1 MVKKTDP
8 LDSLIGEAGA
18 KKKVNADDL
27 LGQLLGDREIRDS
40 RKKRLLAE
48 MESLLDRIE
57 VEESDEPE
65 ETIMLDLAPCQGLGI
80 MHVGINYLHGGRY
93 TVPASV
99 ARDLREIQNRG
110 HSHEASITKS
120 ETKGR
125 RRMNLDVHTPLQIR
139 NPATGSI
146 MSF

>member
-1 MVKKTDP
+1 MVKKIDG
-8 LDSLIGEAGA
+8 LDDLIDGTKKTA
-18 KKKVNADDL
+18 KPTADEL
-27 LGQLLGDREIRDS
+27 LGQLLGDREIRNS
-40 RKKRLLAE
+40 RKKRLLAD
-48 MESLLDRIE
+48 MEALLERID
-57 VEESDEPE
+57 VEEADEPDE
-65 ETIMLDLAPCQGLGI
+65 VIMLDLAPCQGLGI
-80 MHVGINYLHGGRY
+80 MHVGVNYLHGGRY

-125 RRMNLDVHTPLQIR
+125 RRMNLDVHTPMQIR
-139 NPATGSI
+139 NPATGGI

>member
-1 MVKKTDP
+1 MVKKVDP
-8 LDSLIGEAGA
+8 LDSLIGETST
-18 KKKVNADDL
+18 KNKVTADEL
-27 LGQLLGDREIRDS
+27 LDQLLGNREIRDS

-57 VEESDEPE
+57 IEEVDEPE

-93 TVPASV
+93 TVPKSV
-99 ARDLREIQNRG
+99 ANDLREIQNRG

-125 RRMNLDVHTPLQIR
+125 RRMNLDVRTPIAVR
-139 NPATGSI
+139 NPATGG
-146 MSF
+146 MMNF

>member
-139 NPATGSI
+139 NPATGGI